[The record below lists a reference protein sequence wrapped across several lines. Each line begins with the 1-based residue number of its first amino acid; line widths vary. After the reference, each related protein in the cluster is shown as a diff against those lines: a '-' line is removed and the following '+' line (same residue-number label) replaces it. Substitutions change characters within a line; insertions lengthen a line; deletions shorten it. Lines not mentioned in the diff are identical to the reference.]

1 MIARFRN
8 LVQHNLAAKIV
19 AVLVAVIL
27 WGYVMNDQNP
37 SIEGSFNAQVKL
49 INVPDGY
56 KVTQSTET
64 IKITVKGPRS
74 LFAANGDK
82 NFQAHVDMQD
92 AKSGKGSYKVKVDMP
107 QGFELVEVQP
117 DTVEVELDPIVR
129 RKVRADISVNGS
141 PASGVTVAKV
151 SQASAEVMIEGP
163 SMAVSEVERVIG
175 YVGLTNKN
183 DADFALQVPLTAI
196 NNDGR
201 EVQGIAIQPASM
213 YVAVQ
218 MARGLTKK
226 IVSIR
231 PVTENDL
238 PQNLQLVSMKPN
250 PLQIEIAGAE
260 NIISNLTTVAT
271 EKISLADVVGNTDKT
286 VKLALPPGVTVTN
299 HDVLV
304 RIVVKEKQNTKS

>member
-82 NFQAHVDMQD
+82 NFQAHVDMQE

-107 QGFELVEVQP
+107 QGFELVDVQP
-117 DTVEVELDPIVR
+117 DTVDVELDPIVR

-163 SMAVSEVERVIG
+163 SKAVSEVERVIG

-183 DADFALQVPLTAI
+183 DVDFALQVPLTAI

-201 EVQGIAIQPASM
+201 EVQGITIQPATM

-231 PVTENDL
+231 PVTDNDL
-238 PQNLQLVSMKPN
+238 PQNLELVSMKPN

>member
-82 NFQAHVDMQD
+82 NFQAHVDMQE

-117 DTVEVELDPIVR
+117 DTVDVELDPIVR

-151 SQASAEVMIEGP
+151 SQASAEVIIEGP
-163 SMAVSEVERVIG
+163 SKAVSEVERVIG

-183 DADFALQVPLTAI
+183 DVDFALQVPLTAI

-201 EVQGIAIQPASM
+201 EVQGISIQPATM

-231 PVTENDL
+231 PVTDNDL
-238 PQNLQLVSMKPN
+238 PQNLELVSMKPN

>member
-82 NFQAHVDMQD
+82 NFQAHVDMQE
-92 AKSGKGSYKVKVDMP
+92 AKSGKGSYKVKVEMP

-117 DTVEVELDPIVR
+117 DTVDVELDPIVR

-163 SMAVSEVERVIG
+163 SKAVSEVERVIG

-183 DADFALQVPLTAI
+183 DVDFALQVPLTAI

-201 EVQGIAIQPASM
+201 EVQGITIQPATM

-231 PVTENDL
+231 PVTDNDL
-238 PQNLQLVSMKPN
+238 PQNLELVSMKPN